1 MGHIVNPIGPRLGLI
16 VPWNIEF
23 QSCINKHES
32 HFYLFFCTSIKKINK
47 NFFAL
52 SCLKKG
58 SFIFYKDKILVDKNN
73 FTIIVFLQNYLFED
87 MWRENFLEVKQLLQ
101 KKRLL
106 HQIKWTRPF
115 TKADKRRL
123 TGIYKKIEKVN
134 SRNFRDELF
143 VLVLLKFFKSLLK
156 YAYATKFPYNLINLN
171 FFIWKDPRNLA
182 YLDREECYEKYA
194 EGGGYNTFG
203 KFVYKRKE
211 PFTFEITPKFI
222 SEFIIK
228 KLKQRHLLKD
238 VIKPIVW
245 RLNTVPYISG
255 FKIMCSGRFSRAER
269 ATFLWQKRG
278 RLSLNSF
285 EELIEYDFSEGVLKF
300 GIVGIKVWICYNKL
314 EKSRYAKK
322 ERPFTFTII

>member
-1 MGHIVNPIGPRLGLI
+1 M
-16 VPWNIEF
+16 F
-23 QSCINKHES
+23 
-32 HFYLFFCTSIKKINK
+32 
-47 NFFAL
+47 
-52 SCLKKG
+52 KKG
-58 SFIFYKDKILVDKNN
+58 SFIFYKDKIIVNKNN

-134 SRNFRDELF
+134 SHNFRDELF
-143 VLVLLKFFKSLLK
+143 VLVLLKFLKSLLK
-156 YAYATKFPYNLINLN
+156 YAYATKFPYTLINLN

-211 PFTFEITPKFI
+211 PFTFEITPKI
-222 SEFIIK
+222 LLVNFIIK
-228 KLKQRHLLKD
+228 K
-238 VIKPIVW
+238 IK
-245 RLNTVPYISG
+245 TTTS
-255 FKIMCSGRFSRAER
+255 FKR
-269 ATFLWQKRG
+269 
-278 RLSLNSF
+278 
-285 EELIEYDFSEGVLKF
+285 
-300 GIVGIKVWICYNKL
+300 CY
-314 EKSRYAKK
+314 
-322 ERPFTFTII
+322 